1 MTSPTKTPFLFR
13 VCYSDTDAAGF
24 VYHARYL
31 EIFERSRAE
40 WLYQRG
46 LSPSQLV
53 GEFGIVLPVREI
65 TMNFHRPGRLDDLLS
80 IDQVI
85 EHRGRTQIAVKQT
98 ATRVN
103 PNTEPELLASA
114 LLRRGSFF
122 QRWSTAEN
130 LNRHRWLATR
140 EFLYAASST
149 LPAVPSLCWS
159 VRPIF
164 GAQLCVGSKPK
175 NPSTQPYSLGNGGP
189 TSRPRAKYQ
198 LSSPIQWKLQAWWVF
213 Y

>member
-1 MTSPTKTPFLFR
+1 MTSSTNTPFLFR

-46 LSPSQLV
+46 LTPSQLV
-53 GEFGIVLPVREI
+53 KEFGIVLPVREI

-85 EHRGRTQIAVKQT
+85 QHRGRTQIAVKQT
-98 ATRVN
+98 ATRIN

-114 LLRRGSFF
+114 VLHIVCVD
-122 QRWSTAEN
+122 T
-130 LNRHRWLATR
+130 T
-140 EFLYAASST
+140 T
-149 LPAVPSLCWS
+149 L
-159 VRPIF
+159 
-164 GAQLCVGSKPK
+164 KPK
-175 NPSTQPYSLGNGGP
+175 GLPDWLFAEGQ
-189 TSRPRAKYQ
+189 
-198 LSSPIQWKLQAWWVF
+198 
-213 Y
+213 